1 MVHLSF
7 HPEILAPLF
16 NDRKDDQSFCPKK
29 NRKKKATAAGI
40 CTWSPNVVRVLS
52 SLTSS
57 FGQSKVLYE
66 G

>member
-1 MVHLSF
+1 MVLLGPRGVPALLWRCGNSKTIKI
-7 HPEILAPLF
+7 E
-16 NDRKDDQSFCPKK
+16 
-29 NRKKKATAAGI
+29 KKATAAGI